1 MPVSPLL
8 SRDAIPDSRL
18 SFSLLAQN
26 SAPVL
31 IGRLVLSPYSL
42 SCPQSLNGHS
52 SIRVVACCGMSPVLC
67 LTEHQCA
74 GVQIRKVIPR
84 ASWASWLYACFY
96 IYMDDVKGS
105 RNPAASMKP
114 VTIGVLSSLVIS

>member
-1 MPVSPLL
+1 
-8 SRDAIPDSRL
+8 
-18 SFSLLAQN
+18 
-26 SAPVL
+26 
-31 IGRLVLSPYSL
+31 
-42 SCPQSLNGHS
+42 
-52 SIRVVACCGMSPVLC
+52 MSPVLC

-114 VTIGVLSSLVIS
+114 VTMVFSHLSSSLKSRGARPVDITSLSDPLETSRLTHGRSLRACKSLTASPSDHTS